1 MAVQLGDAA
10 TARACLEEILRT
22 EGDDELEAAFAMMGL
37 ADVELL
43 VGDPDA
49 AGDCLR
55 AAVETVLSEDYQDYR
70 LMECLESFAALA
82 VVRERAALAA
92 TLLAAVD
99 KAYADEGSVM
109 VPADIELR
117 ERRTAAAVAAL
128 DPEARSAAED
138 RGTALDL
145 QAAVRLATAELLS

>member
-1 MAVQLGDAA
+1 
-10 TARACLEEILRT
+10 
-22 EGDDELEAAFAMMGL
+22 
-37 ADVELL
+37 
-43 VGDPDA
+43 
-49 AGDCLR
+49 
-55 AAVETVLSEDYQDYR
+55 VLSEDYQDYR

-82 VVRERAALAA
+82 VVRERPALAS

-117 ERRTAAAVAAL
+117 ERRTAAAVGAL